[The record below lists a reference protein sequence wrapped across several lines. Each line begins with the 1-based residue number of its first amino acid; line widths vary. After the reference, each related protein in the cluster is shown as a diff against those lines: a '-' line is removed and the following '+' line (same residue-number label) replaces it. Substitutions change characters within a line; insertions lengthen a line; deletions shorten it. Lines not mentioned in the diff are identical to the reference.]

1 MICGVVRQT
10 YKMTITEYQSGLDAL
25 DDDEFAA
32 FRSNFGGSFTTREQY
47 VDDFVHNPEHERRI
61 CQLLGLTTEEEKLNK
76 ATLVSAQ
83 AAADSAKSARWSM
96 IWAALGVVVAISA
109 LIVALYA

>member
-1 MICGVVRQT
+1 MICGVARQT
-10 YKMTITEYQSGLDAL
+10 YRMTRTEYQSALDAL

-32 FRSNFGGSFTTREQY
+32 FRADFGGRFTTRLRY
-47 VDDFVHNPEHERRI
+47 VDDFVHNPQHERRI
-61 CQLLGLTTEEEKLNK
+61 CRLLGLTTEEEKLNK